1 MEDSVCEFHLWKYK
15 YIYLKLLLSY
25 LQYEHDEYSYIT
37 HVMVIEINDS
47 MNRLLSKLSLSGF
60 VQWEVFLWFDL

>member
-47 MNRLLSKLSLSGF
+47 MNRLLPKLSLSGF